1 MSDCTKCGNQR
12 RHVCDN
18 CDPIADSD
26 ETNARILALEAA
38 CRVLAAEA
46 YWSRTWEDSHFEDTD
61 EPVTVPH
68 GVACVSKDKARI
80 ATDDNP
86 TAAKFLEEA
95 RNG

>member
-38 CRVLAAEA
+38 CKVLGAEVAAWRDFSDDA
-46 YWSRTWEDSHFEDTD
+46 EDTAWYEAWMKHQKRVIKKGDDAD
-61 EPVTVPH
+61 ENAV
-68 GVACVSKDKARI
+68 
-80 ATDDNP
+80 
-86 TAAKFLEEA
+86 AAKYLKDHQ
-95 RNG
+95 